1 MSVVI
6 RLARF
11 GSIHTPKYRVQVA
24 DSRFFRNGRFI
35 ETVGHYN
42 PHPSGKDVGLRL
54 DLKKIEGWVGK
65 GARPTDRVAKLIKD
79 ATATQKAS
87 Q

>member
-1 MSVVI
+1 MPVVI

-11 GSIHTPKYRVQVA
+11 GAVHTPKYRVQVA

-42 PHPSGKDVGLRL
+42 PNPEGKEEGLKL
-54 DLKKIEGWVGK
+54 DLKRIEEWVKK
-65 GARPTDRVAKLIKD
+65 GARPTDRVSNLIR
-79 ATATQKAS
+79 TASKS
-87 Q
+87 K